1 MGTMN
6 QATWNYDYWRPR
18 ALCKESEARLFF
30 PVGVTG
36 QAERQITEAKSICL
50 RCPVAM
56 QCLEFAVRSNQ
67 EYGIWGGKD
76 EEERRVIRR
85 MRRQR
90 RKLLAIS

>member
-1 MGTMN
+1 MK
-6 QATWNYDYWRPR
+6 QATWNYEYWRPR
-18 ALCKESEARLFF
+18 ALCKDYEPTLFF

-36 QAERQITEAKSICL
+36 EAEVQIRSAKVVCA

-56 QCLEFAVRSNQ
+56 QCLEFALRTNQ

-90 RKLLAIS
+90 RKLAAAS